1 MSDYEVFLWA
11 AVCVVLYIFMRNRIR
26 HALYQKQ
33 KEDFWREVARRV
45 EQKKKIDA
53 LYGRGRDESR

>member
-1 MSDYEVFLWA
+1 MIEAIFWWSFF
-11 AVCVVLYIFMRNRIR
+11 VLLYFWLKNRIK

-33 KEDFWREVARRV
+33 REDFWREVIKRT

-53 LYGRGRDESR
+53 LYGRGQSDD

>member
-1 MSDYEVFLWA
+1 MMEL
-11 AVCVVLYIFMRNRIR
+11 LEPIFWGLFAITVYMWLCDRVR

-33 KEDFWREVARRV
+33 QEDFWREVVKRV

-53 LYGRGRDESR
+53 LYGRSRNDK

>member
-1 MSDYEVFLWA
+1 MEMLETILWGTFF
-11 AVCVVLYIFMRNRIR
+11 VIVYMWLRDRIK
-26 HALYQKQ
+26 HALYQRQ

-53 LYGRGRDESR
+53 LYGRGRNDD

>member
-1 MSDYEVFLWA
+1 MTDIELAFWFAYATLVFLW
-11 AVCVVLYIFMRNRIR
+11 LRNRLR

-33 KEDFWREVARRV
+33 KEDFWREVVKRV

-53 LYGRGRDESR
+53 LYGRDKDSK

>member
-1 MSDYEVFLWA
+1 MSYYELFLWTTA
-11 AVCVVLYIFMRNRIR
+11 CVVFYIFMRSRIR

>member
-1 MSDYEVFLWA
+1 MEL
-11 AVCVVLYIFMRNRIR
+11 LEPIFWGLFAITVYMWLRDRVR

-33 KEDFWREVARRV
+33 QEDFWREVVKRV

-53 LYGRGRDESR
+53 LYGRSRNDK

>member
-1 MSDYEVFLWA
+1 MELFEP
-11 AVCVVLYIFMRNRIR
+11 IFWGAFATLVYMWLRDRIR

-33 KEDFWREVARRV
+33 QEDFWREVVKRV

-53 LYGRGRDESR
+53 LYGRSKDNK

>member
-1 MSDYEVFLWA
+1 MQELETFFWA
-11 AVCVVLYIFMRNRIR
+11 LFCVIVYLFMRNRIR

>member
-1 MSDYEVFLWA
+1 MIETILWCAIITLFFLW
-11 AVCVVLYIFMRNRIR
+11 FRNRVR

-33 KEDFWREVARRV
+33 REDFWREVIKRT

-53 LYGRGRDESR
+53 LYGRGQSDD

>member
-1 MSDYEVFLWA
+1 MEL
-11 AVCVVLYIFMRNRIR
+11 LEPIFWGLFAITVYMWLRDRVR

-33 KEDFWREVARRV
+33 QEDFWREVIKRV

-53 LYGRGRDESR
+53 LYGRSRDDK

>member
-1 MSDYEVFLWA
+1 MMEL
-11 AVCVVLYIFMRNRIR
+11 LEPIFWGLFAITVYMWLRDRVR

-33 KEDFWREVARRV
+33 QEDFWREVVKRV

-53 LYGRGRDESR
+53 LYGRSRNDK

>member
-1 MSDYEVFLWA
+1 MEL
-11 AVCVVLYIFMRNRIR
+11 LEPIFWGLFAITVYMWLRDRVR

-33 KEDFWREVARRV
+33 QEDFWREVVKRV

-53 LYGRGRDESR
+53 LYGRSKDNK